1 MFRGVGQVYFVSDEY
16 LGIGFVLDMTICSW
30 KSALL
35 ALWGSVVGTLFAV
48 LIGIDL
54 ERIYFGLQGYNSS
67 LTMLGVGAVFATLN
81 INNFMMAI
89 FHSMICVLIELAMI
103 TLRAPFGI
111 PYLTLPFCLSTMFF
125 SVFAYR
131 KKQEKIK
138 VESEL

>member
-1 MFRGVGQVYFVSDEY
+1 MSDEY
-16 LGIGFVLDMTICSW
+16 LGIGFVLAIAICSW

-35 ALWGSVVGTLFAV
+35 ALWGSVVGTLFAA

-54 ERIYFGLQGYNSS
+54 ERIYFGLHGYNAS
-67 LTMLGVGAVFATLN
+67 LTMLGVAAIFATLN
-81 INNFMMAI
+81 VNNFIMAI
-89 FHSMICVLIELAMI
+89 FHSIICVLIELAMI
-103 TLRAPFGI
+103 TLRAPFGM

-138 VESEL
+138 VKSQL